1 MMKNTIKKLLAA
13 LLAVAMLCA
22 MAVPALAAGENADA
36 ADPAAVTN
44 TGKITIDNVIT
55 GYTYKIYR
63 ILDLKYNANPKAYC
77 YTASKAW
84 EEFVKSR
91 TSDLEVDSKT
101 GVVTWVNQDKADK
114 GAAIQDFANA
124 AGAYAKEHSI
134 KEDGT
139 IDTTGKNGEHSNPD
153 NSTYITF
160 ENLPLGW
167 YLVVSDL
174 NNGAICS
181 IDTTDPNAEIKEK
194 NSAPDF
200 KKHILEGQEFKTA
213 NNAGIG
219 DTVTF
224 QIDIL
229 VRDGQPQKYV
239 VHDKMSKGL
248 TFDSSS
254 VSVFLLRHSGGSGS
268 GFINT
273 GYKLVTDS
281 TDDGC
286 TFEVQFDEGTLLP
299 NDGITIKYS
308 ATVNEK
314 AVIAGSGNTNE
325 AFLKYNDKTSVT
337 HTTTTYVWEMDVHKF
352 ANHGP
357 SDSDRPLENAEFRL
371 YKMDGNAKKYAK
383 FTETGD
389 HTSIYK
395 LNETNNWTTNEADA
409 TKVLTPANGNIRFE
423 GLDEGTYYLEETTAP
438 TGYNK
443 LSDPIKV
450 VIKSTLPDAEVSAAS
465 YTVTTGDG
473 ENATVAGDHTIRVE
487 NKTGT
492 VLPSTG
498 GMGTTLFYVIGGGLM
513 VAAIVLLVTKKRME
527 NK

>member
-22 MAVPALAAGENADA
+22 MAVPALAADENADA
-36 ADPAAVTN
+36 ADPAAVTS
-44 TGKITIDNVIT
+44 TGTITIDNVIT

-63 ILDLKYNANPKAYC
+63 ILDLKYNAETKAYC
-77 YTASKAW
+77 YTADKAW
-84 EEFVKSR
+84 ETFVANQP
-91 TSDLEVDSKT
+91 DYLNVDSKT
-101 GVVTWVNQDKADK
+101 GVVTWVNSDKANK
-114 GAAIQDFANA
+114 GAAIQAFANA
-124 AGAYAKEHSI
+124 AGAYATKNSI
-134 KEDGT
+134 KEVDK
-139 IDTTGKNGEHSNPD
+139 IDTEGKNGEHSNPD
-153 NSTYITF
+153 NSTSITF

-167 YLVVSDL
+167 YLVVSNL
-174 NNGAICS
+174 NNDAVCS
-181 IDTTDPNAEIKEK
+181 IDTTDPNAKIKEK
-194 NSAPDF
+194 NSAPIF
-200 KKHILEGQEFKTA
+200 EKHILEDKEYKTA

-219 DTVTF
+219 DTVNF
-224 QIDIL
+224 HIEIQ
-229 VRDGQPQKYV
+229 VKDGQPKNYV
-239 VHDKMSKGL
+239 VHDKMSEGL
-248 TFDSSS
+248 TFNSSS
-254 VSVFLLRHSGGSGS
+254 VKVFLLRHSGGPGS
-268 GFINT
+268 GFMNT

-299 NDGITIKYS
+299 NDGISIDYS

-337 HTTTTYVWEMDVHKF
+337 HTTTTYVWEMGVHKF
-352 ANHGP
+352 ADHGG
-357 SDSDRPLENAEFRL
+357 DKKDTPLEGAEFRL
-371 YKMDGNAKKYAK
+371 YKMDGGVKKYAN
-383 FTETGD
+383 FTETTKG
-389 HTSIYK
+389 SSVYK
-395 LNETNNWTTNEADA
+395 LNKTDNWTTNEADA
-409 TKVLTPANGNIRFE
+409 TKVLTPASGNIRFE

-450 VIKSTLPDAEVSAAS
+450 VIKGTLPDATGSAAS
-465 YTVTTGDG
+465 YTVTSG
-473 ENATVAGDHTIRVE
+473 EGEDATVAGNHTIRVE

-498 GMGTTLFYVIGGGLM
+498 GIGTTLFYVIGGGLM